1 MSTEQMDDFLGGG
14 VSGVIHTHENVE
26 LAISNWILLTATL
39 RGQDGDGNQMQTASG
54 ESGPT
59 CMRRSSTLNLDPTC
73 PTSEMLTTRAT
84 SPVWRHLKPSKAG
97 LRDQT
102 DAGHR

>member
-1 MSTEQMDDFLGGG
+1 MTSWG
-14 VSGVIHTHENVE
+14 VSGVIHTHGNVE

-39 RGQDGDGNQMQTASG
+39 QGQDGDGNQMQTASR
-54 ESGPT
+54 ESVPT
-59 CMRRSSTLNLDPTC
+59 SMRCSTTLSLDPTC

-84 SPVWRHLKPSKAG
+84 SPVWHHLKPSKAG

-102 DAGHR
+102 DAYHR